1 MGRRGRNE
9 RKEQGKV
16 IGKKNVNILKN
27 ENRKEETVVVL
38 WNIKELKGKETDF
51 WDYVEVQ
58 DVVGLLET

>member
-1 MGRRGRNE
+1 MGRWGRNE

-38 WNIKELKGKETDF
+38 WNIKGLKGKETDF
-51 WDYVEVQ
+51 WDYVELQ